1 MYDHLP
7 KTDISQSIYRKT
19 AIPALAWIRVHLIHA
34 EDLIMGIKESFT
46 DEEWRGLVSLPYAV
60 SMAIVLAAPSLL
72 GTFHESKALITEPAK
87 LAASA
92 SSDLVGILSGEIQS
106 RGRELIDEQKDLF
119 KKDQNGYRSRTI
131 EACRSAA
138 AALTKVSSKE
148 AAAYK
153 EWVLAIGQKVAE
165 AAKEQGVAVSEP
177 EEVLLNEVSAALAR
191 AHKT

>member
-1 MYDHLP
+1 
-7 KTDISQSIYRKT
+7 
-19 AIPALAWIRVHLIHA
+19 
-34 EDLIMGIKESFT
+34 MGIKESFT

-92 SSDLVGILSGEIQS
+92 SSDLVGILSAEIQS
-106 RGRELIDEQKDLF
+106 RGKELIDEQKDLF
-119 KKDQNGYRSRTI
+119 KKDQNGYRSMTI
-131 EACRSAA
+131 EASRSAA
-138 AALTKVSSKE
+138 SALSKVSPKE

-177 EEVLLNEVSAALAR
+177 EKALLDEVSAAIGLR
-191 AHKT
+191 A

>member
-1 MYDHLP
+1 MQEILFM
-7 KTDISQSIYRKT
+7 
-19 AIPALAWIRVHLIHA
+19 
-34 EDLIMGIKESFT
+34 EIKESFT

-72 GTFHESKALITEPAK
+72 GTFYESKALITEPAR

-92 SSDLVGILSGEIQS
+92 SSDLVGILSAEIQS
-106 RGRELIDEQKDLF
+106 RGKELIDEQKDLF
-119 KKDQNGYRSRTI
+119 KKDQNGYRSMTI
-131 EACRSAA
+131 EASRSAA
-138 AALTKVSSKE
+138 SALSKVSLKE

-177 EEVLLNEVSAALAR
+177 EKALLNEVSAALGLSA
-191 AHKT
+191 